1 MTTTKKAAS
10 TTTKKKQQAAAK
22 VQTPAEQIMTLLRST
37 NREGVEELIEYLSK
51 SDFFTA
57 PASTKY
63 HGAYPGGL
71 AEHSLNV
78 LDSLMALYS
87 FLKKE
92 KYNVPELTEDSM
104 IVVAL
109 LHDLCKI
116 NCYTESYRNEK
127 VYRADGS
134 KHDAGGNF
142 EWESVKGYKR
152 EPLLAMGHGG
162 KSIFIIQN
170 FIALSV
176 EEAQAI
182 FWHMGAYDTSPYNTW
197 DEMGQAYEGN
207 LLAFLLHQADMLST
221 YILENKKYQ

>member
-1 MTTTKKAAS
+1 MTTKKAAS
-10 TTTKKKQQAAAK
+10 TTKKKQPVQAK
-22 VQTPAEQIMTLLRST
+22 EQTASEQIATILRST
-37 NREGVEELIEYLSK
+37 NREGVEDLIEYLNK

-57 PASTKY
+57 PASTQY
-63 HGAYPGGL
+63 HGAYTGGL

-87 FLKKE
+87 FYKKE
-92 KYNVPELTEDSM
+92 KYNVPELAEDSM

-109 LHDLCKI
+109 LHDVCKI
-116 NCYTESYRNEK
+116 NCYKEDFRNVKDDNGVWNK
-127 VYRADGS
+127 VPC
-134 KHDAGGNF
+134 
-142 EWESVKGYKR
+142 YKR
-152 EPLLAMGHGG
+152 EPLLAMGHAG
-162 KSIFIIQN
+162 KSVFIIQN

-197 DEMGQAYEGN
+197 NEMGQAYEEN

>member
-1 MTTTKKAAS
+1 MTTKKAAS
-10 TTTKKKQQAAAK
+10 TTKKKQQPK
-22 VQTPAEQIMTLLRST
+22 EQTTADQVITLLRST
-37 NREGVEELIEYLSK
+37 NREGVEDLIEYLTK
-51 SDFFTA
+51 SDYFIA
-57 PASTKY
+57 PASTQY
-63 HGAYPGGL
+63 HGAYTGGL

-92 KYNVPELTEDSM
+92 KYNVPELAQDS
-104 IVVAL
+104 IIIVAL
-109 LHDLCKI
+109 LHDVCKI
-116 NCYTESYRNEK
+116 NCYKEDFRNVKDDNGVWQK
-127 VYRADGS
+127 VPC
-134 KHDAGGNF
+134 
-142 EWESVKGYKR
+142 YKR
-152 EPLLAMGHGG
+152 EPLLAMGHAG
-162 KSIFIIQN
+162 KSVFIIQN

-197 DEMGQAYEGN
+197 NEMGQAYDEN

>member
-1 MTTTKKAAS
+1 MTTKKAAS
-10 TTTKKKQQAAAK
+10 TTKKKQQPK
-22 VQTPAEQIMTLLRST
+22 EQTTADQVITLLRST
-37 NREGVEELIEYLSK
+37 NREGVEDLIEYLTK
-51 SDFFTA
+51 SDYFIA
-57 PASTKY
+57 PASTQY
-63 HGAYPGGL
+63 HGAYTGGL

-92 KYNVPELTEDSM
+92 KYNVPELAQDSM
-104 IVVAL
+104 IIVAL
-109 LHDLCKI
+109 LHDVCKI
-116 NCYTESYRNEK
+116 NCYKEDFRNVKDDNGVWQK
-127 VYRADGS
+127 VPC
-134 KHDAGGNF
+134 
-142 EWESVKGYKR
+142 YKR
-152 EPLLAMGHGG
+152 EPLLAMGHAG
-162 KSIFIIQN
+162 KSVFIIQN

-197 DEMGQAYEGN
+197 NEMGQAYDEN